1 MTLSPF
7 ARGLFL
13 GLISG
18 FVVGYLVTSAMPL
31 PSGADGA
38 EVERLRHQLETARRE
53 RDGLLGNID
62 DFQELAERMTRAF
75 GHLEARFL
83 ALEKRLAEE
92 ARPEGAAD

>member
-38 EVERLRHQLETARRE
+38 AVERLRHQLETARRE

-62 DFQELAERMTRAF
+62 DFQELAERMTAAF
-75 GHLEARFL
+75 GHLEERFL

-92 ARPEGAAD
+92 TRREEAAD

>member
-18 FVVGYLVTSAMPL
+18 FVVGYLVTSAMPP

-53 RDGLLGNID
+53 RDGLLRNID
-62 DFQELAERMTRAF
+62 DFQELAERMTAAF
-75 GHLEARFL
+75 GHLEERFR
-83 ALEKRLAEE
+83 ALEGRLAEKTP
-92 ARPEGAAD
+92 AGPGSD